1 MSANTEATPG
11 IHIDPYE
18 RLWMIVSIVM
28 LVVFAG
34 AVTVAGFF
42 MGIQLPSPESQVDPA
57 VVTAPGGQFSDDN
70 VGLYEIAPGEYEA
83 YVRGQVWA
91 WVPAEI
97 TVPAGSRV
105 TFYITSRD
113 VVHGYKI
120 IDTNVNIMVL
130 PGQISKISMTLDEP
144 GEYQVICNEYCGTGH
159 AIMAGKIIVT
169 EP

>member
-1 MSANTEATPG
+1 MSTNFEETPG
-11 IHIDPYE
+11 MHIDPYE
-18 RLWMIVSIVM
+18 RLWIIASIVM

-42 MGIQLPSPESQVDPA
+42 MGIQLPSPEAKVDPA
-57 VVTAPGGQFSDDN
+57 VVTAPDGPFGDEN

-83 YVRGQVWA
+83 YLRGQTWA
-91 WVPAEI
+91 WAPREI

-113 VVHGYKI
+113 VIHGYKV
-120 IDTNVNIMVL
+120 IDTNINIMVL
-130 PGQISKISMTLDEP
+130 PGQISKVSMSFDEP
-144 GEYQVICNEYCGTGH
+144 GEYQIICNEYCGTGH
-159 AIMAGKIIVT
+159 AIMAGKVIVT